1 MLVPAIT
8 YKEEIER
15 EFQKIQYTDKYLW
28 YTGSID
34 NYDMEVKTEGDKF
47 AFAIVDAKKCLI
59 GYISFRVD
67 WYCSMAYN
75 FSLIKF
81 VDKERISTYQGIV
94 TYNMTPLIAS
104 AIREVMR
111 MIESFNLHRID
122 FRCVSGNPAEKKYES
137 ICLQIKDKG
146 EYRVLYHIFHDN
158 IRDKQGNYHD
168 TIVYELIRREK

>member
-8 YKEEIER
+8 YKETIEQ
-15 EFQKIQYTDKYLW
+15 EFKKIQYSDKYLW

-47 AFAIVDAKKCLI
+47 AFAIITYIHSREVLV
-59 GYISFRVD
+59 GYVSFRVD

-81 VDKERISTYQGIV
+81 LDAPMVMARAV
-94 TYNMTPLIAS
+94 
-104 AIREVMR
+104 REVIR

-122 FRCVSGNPAEKKYES
+122 FRCIQGNPAERSYWRILRQIDLTQKYD
-137 ICLQIKDKG
+137 IKP
-146 EYRVLYHIFHDN
+146 LIFTDN
-158 IRDKQGNYHD
+158 IRDYRGNYHD
-168 TIVYELIRREK
+168 TVCFELIRREE